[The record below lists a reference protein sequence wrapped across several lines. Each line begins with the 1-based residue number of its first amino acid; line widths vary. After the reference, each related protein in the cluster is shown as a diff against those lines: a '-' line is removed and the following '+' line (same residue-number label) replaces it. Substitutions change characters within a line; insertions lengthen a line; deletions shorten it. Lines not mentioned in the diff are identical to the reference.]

1 MNQNDEIRISCGQF
15 RDVVHDLDRSGT
27 PGPALREAA
36 LAHAESCSACAQLLT
51 DTEAL
56 DFALQAIAA
65 HKPDLQAPAW
75 VEATLLQQLR
85 IEKAAAQKRRGQW
98 RMVALGAAAV
108 VLLALSLAVR
118 HNPATGKAGVSP
130 LSAEATHPAARTEPV
145 AENVSPD
152 TQDSTAFVS
161 LPYAADPATLEGGTV
176 VRVELSRSALAS
188 MGMPVA
194 DASAADRISADI
206 MLSEDGSPQAIRL
219 VSQASLDH

>member
-1 MNQNDEIRISCGQF
+1 MSQNDEMRMSCGQF
-15 RDVVHDLDRSGT
+15 REVVDDLDRSGT

-36 LAHAESCSACAQLLT
+36 LAHAESCSGCAQLLT

-65 HKPDLQAPAW
+65 HKPALQAPAW

-85 IEKAAAQKRRGQW
+85 VEKAAAQKRRGQW

-108 VLLALSLAVR
+108 LLLALSLGLR
-118 HNPATGKAGVSP
+118 HNLTSGKTGVSP
-130 LSAEATHPAARTEPV
+130 LSAVANPVVGTEPL
-145 AENVSPD
+145 AENVSAD
-152 TQDSTAFVS
+152 MADSTAFVS

-194 DASAADRISADI
+194 DASAADRIPADI
-206 MLSEDGSPQAIRL
+206 LLSEDGSPQAIRL
-219 VSQASLDH
+219 VSQANLDN